1 VQRLD
6 FKQETMVMATLGYLL
21 SGVAGIASLVCFIMV
36 IMAMF
41 QHNQTGLGVACIVLI
56 FCIGIGGLIAF
67 IYGWVKSSEWN
78 LKNIMLIWTAAFAVG
93 IVGAIVQ
100 LSTGAALMPK
110 M

>member
-6 FKQETMVMATLGYLL
+6 FKQETIVMATLGLL
-21 SGVAGIASLVCFIMV
+21 LQIVAGVASLVCFIMV

-41 QHNQTGLGVACIVLI
+41 QHNQTGLGIACIVLI
-56 FCIGIGGLIAF
+56 FCGVGGLIAF

-78 LKNIMLIWTAAFAVG
+78 LKNIMLIWTAAFVVG